1 MRIAPWLGL
10 VALLSIP
17 SFAHAAD
24 PTAADQT
31 TLSLKTTQDLYRV
44 CAAGPSDT
52 RAQEELDLCEG
63 FLAGAVSYHDAIS
76 DRRHLKR
83 LICYPSTATRDQG
96 IQAFVTWASTNQG
109 NQKYMG
115 DPAVYGVV
123 RALASK
129 WPCGK

>member
-10 VALLSIP
+10 VALIAVP
-17 SFAHAAD
+17 SPAHAAAD
-24 PTAADQT
+24 PT
-31 TLSLKTTQDLYRV
+31 TLSLRTTQDLYLV
-44 CAAGPSDT
+44 CTAGPTDA

-96 IQAFVTWASTNQG
+96 IQAFVTWAGAHQQD
-109 NQKYMG
+109 QKFMG

-123 RALASK
+123 RALAAK
-129 WPCGK
+129 WPCGKSG

>member
-17 SFAHAAD
+17 SFALAAD
-24 PTAADQT
+24 PPDQA

-44 CAAGPSDT
+44 CAAGPSDA

-76 DRRHLKR
+76 DRRHLQR

-96 IQAFVTWASTNQG
+96 IQAFVTWAGANQG